1 MKNYKLHTSEGYK
14 DTFGLEMLIKKEIE
28 HRILNEFKHFGY
40 ELIKTPT
47 VEYIDVYSS
56 NGMQKPDLYS
66 LINRQGEVLAL
77 CNDMTSSIAR
87 YVCSNHLDGQLKY
100 CYTAD
105 VFRYPRLYQGKK
117 HQFLQGGIELIG
129 SAGLESDL
137 EPIFLAYKCLKA
149 CGVKD
154 FTIHIGSAQ
163 FFNMLLADF
172 DISNELKALINES
185 IRDKDYVT
193 LNNVLHSSLEK
204 NKADFIVDLMLRGGK
219 LKYIDNLIDELKGKK
234 SCAELCYLKEIYL
247 TLKDLGVENIIF
259 DFSIYSYAG
268 YYTGLV
274 FAVYIN
280 GISKAVIEGGR
291 CDDLFKTFGT
301 DLKNIGFGL
310 DVDAL
315 SLYVLENNLMDL
327 ENKKYLAYCCD
338 KESFG
343 LACKN
348 NNELRNMG
356 IIVNHLSFTTFDEAL
371 YYAKLHGYEMVL
383 EYKNNTLNSK
393 EVE

>member
-14 DTFGLEMLIKKEIE
+14 DTFGNEMLIKKEIE

-129 SAGLESDL
+129 ADGLESDL
-137 EPIFLAYKCLKA
+137 EPMFLAYKCLNS
-149 CGVKD
+149 CGAKN
-154 FTIHIGSAQ
+154 FTIHIGSAK
-163 FFNMLLADF
+163 FFNMLLDDF
-172 DISNELKALINES
+172 NISTDLKNQINDS
-185 IRDKDYVT
+185 IQNKDYVS
-193 LNNVLHSSLEK
+193 LNNILHNNLEK
-204 NKADFIVDLMLRGGK
+204 SKADFIVDLMLRGGK
-219 LKYIDNLIDELKGKK
+219 LKYIDNLITELKDTN
-234 SCAELCYLKEIYL
+234 SCKELCYLKEVYL

-274 FAVYIN
+274 FAVYID
-280 GISKAVIEGGR
+280 GISKALIEGGR

-315 SLYVLENNLMDL
+315 SLYVLENNLIDL
-327 ENKKYLAYCCD
+327 QNKKYLAYCCD

-343 LACKN
+343 LASKN
-348 NNELRNMG
+348 NNELRAKG
-356 IIVNHLSFTTFDEAL
+356 IIVNHLSFSSNEDAL
-371 YYAKLHGYEMVL
+371 AYAKANGYEMVL

>member
-14 DTFGLEMLIKKEIE
+14 DTFGAEMLIKKEIE
-28 HRILNEFKHFGY
+28 HRIISTFKHFGY

-87 YVCSNHLDGQLKY
+87 FVCSNHLEGQLKY

-129 SAGLESDL
+129 SNSIESDL
-137 EPIFLAYKCLKA
+137 EACHLACKCLNL
-149 CGVKD
+149 CGA
-154 FTIHIGSAQ
+154 TNYTLHIGSAK
-163 FFNMLLADF
+163 FFNDLLDEF
-172 DISNELKALINES
+172 NISLELKKLINEA
-185 IRDKDYVT
+185 IQNKDYVT
-193 LNNVLHSSLEK
+193 LNNILHESLETS
-204 NKADFIVDLMLRGGK
+204 KADFIIDLMLRGGK
-219 LKYIDNLIDELKGKK
+219 LKYIDNLIDELKDFKV
-234 SCAELCYLKEIYL
+234 CEELKYLRSIYTTLKE
-247 TLKDLGVENIIF
+247 LGIDNIIF

-274 FAVYIN
+274 FAIYID

-291 CDDLFKTFGT
+291 CDELFKTFGS

-310 DVDAL
+310 DIDAL
-315 SLYVLENNLMDL
+315 SLYALENNLMDL
-327 ENKKYLAYCCD
+327 KNVKYLAYSLD
-338 KESFG
+338 IDSLI
-343 LACKN
+343 LASKT
-348 NNELRNMG
+348 NNELRNKG
-356 IIVNHLSFTTFDEAL
+356 IIVNHLTFTNQAEAL
-371 YYAKLHGYEMVL
+371 EYAKNNGYIKVL
-383 EYKNNTLNSK
+383 EYKNNTLK
-393 EVE
+393 TLEVE